1 VTYRH
6 TRDGIDVPGAEVVSA
21 TPGNVVLAVEG
32 VRTTF
37 AVSAYG
43 EDIWVDS
50 PHGSV
55 ALRRVDPLAVPE
67 PVAEPG
73 SLLAPMPGAVARV
86 VVAEGDTVHA
96 GQLVCVLEAMK
107 MEHPVTA
114 PGDGVVRR
122 LSVSVGAQV
131 EAGTLLAIVDAVH
144 PADIPDPTEE

>member
-1 VTYRH
+1 
-6 TRDGIDVPGAEVVSA
+6 
-21 TPGNVVLAVEG
+21 
-32 VRTTF
+32 
-37 AVSAYG
+37 
-43 EDIWVDS
+43 
-50 PHGSV
+50 
-55 ALRRVDPLAVPE
+55 
-67 PVAEPG
+67 
-73 SLLAPMPGAVARV
+73 MPGAVARV

-131 EAGTLLAIVDAVH
+131 EAGALLAIVDAVHPADIVDAVH